1 MDSLSTAAAGD
12 DKRKFPFALHRR
24 STVVRKIVRLLLTFA
39 LCTGAAIVVP
49 VPASAAVGDLTCTA
63 TAQANFSPPLTLAG
77 GTVDVDVT
85 GAFTNC
91 LSLNGN
97 YAAINSGTFT
107 GKGVAT
113 APPGVPC
120 SLLITITGS
129 VTVDWSP
136 PPVQDS
142 KLDFAID
149 INPLDGTVELTGGFT
164 QGTLAGDSVAPVPS
178 EFNPNPDCAITGDL
192 EYVATSLFVA
202 VIG

>member
-1 MDSLSTAAAGD
+1 
-12 DKRKFPFALHRR
+12 
-24 STVVRKIVRLLLTFA
+24 VRKIIRLLLPLV
-39 LCTGAAIVVP
+39 LCTGAAIMAP

-77 GTVDVDVT
+77 GTVDVDIT

-91 LSLNGN
+91 LSPNGN
-97 YAAINSGTFT
+97 YTALNSGTFT
-107 GKGVAT
+107 GKGVAS

-142 KLDFAID
+142 KFDFVID
-149 INPLDGTVELTGGFT
+149 VNPLDGTVELSGGFT
-164 QGTLAGDSVAPVPS
+164 QGPLAGDSFAPIPS
-178 EFNPNPDCAITGDL
+178 EFNPNLDCVITGDL
-192 EYVATSLFVA
+192 EYIATSLFVA